1 MLETEIMHDIQKN
14 YLVVHGE
21 KEPDY
26 MLKMLEGN
34 RIQGFLNLEVR
45 VLDNKQEYYYDVT
58 GKETLLQWTKREKL
72 DATEIRNMVADILT
86 GIGKTTEYLLVPEH
100 FVLEPEYIYVDKETK
115 NVSLCYTCKYEKN
128 LNHQLTELFA
138 FFMNVVDY
146 EDLEAVDLVYGLYD
160 VSREEHCTLTSLWNV
175 FSVPK
180 VKKVVIE
187 EGQEFTFVND
197 DIVGNNT
204 KTTITYKN
212 LYQDVKP
219 GATIL
224 VDDGAIEFE
233 VVEINGKD
241 IKCKALN
248 TAKLGSRKTM
258 NVPGLKLNLPALAQK
273 DIDDIT
279 NGIKAGFDFIAASF
293 VRRASDVQEI
303 RKLLNDNGGEHV
315 KIIAKIESQEGIDN
329 FEEILA
335 LADGIMVARGD
346 MGVEIPMEQVPV
358 VQKHFIKRCNEVGKP
373 VVTATQM
380 LETMTSNPR
389 PTRAEV
395 SDVANAVYDRTSC
408 IMLSGECAMGKY
420 PVQCVETMVKISR
433 TIENSVNYWKRFDK
447 KLSQL
452 DANDLEANIAYT
464 TCVTAKNVNAE
475 AIVAYT
481 HTGNSVRRIA
491 GMGPA
496 CPIFAITDNEVT
508 YHQLSAAWDVMP
520 ILVENKGTIEGTIEE
535 GLKVLESENILEKGD
550 TVVLAGGAK
559 ILPDVAENKIIG
571 GVVRI

>member
-1 MLETEIMHDIQKN
+1 MKEVIRKTNIIGTIGPASESEEMFTNLVKTGLNVARINFSHGGYEENAVKIATIKKVRESLNKPVALMLDTKGPEI
-14 YLVVHGE
+14 
-21 KEPDY
+21 
-26 MLKMLEGN
+26 
-34 RIQGFLNLEVR
+34 R
-45 VLDNKQEYYYDVT
+45 T
-58 GKETLLQWTKREKL
+58 GKLESGDEK
-72 DATEIRNMVADILT
+72 
-86 GIGKTTEYLLVPEH
+86 
-100 FVLEPEYIYVDKETK
+100 VL
-115 NVSLCYTCKYEKN
+115 
-128 LNHQLTELFA
+128 
-138 FFMNVVDY
+138 
-146 EDLEAVDLVYGLYD
+146 
-160 VSREEHCTLTSLWNV
+160 
-175 FSVPK
+175 
-180 VKKVVIE
+180 IE
-187 EGQEFTFVND
+187 EGQEFTFYNE
-197 DIVGNNT
+197 DIIGNNT
-204 KTTITYKN
+204 KTSVSYKN

-219 GATIL
+219 GATLL

-233 VVEINGKD
+233 VVEVIGKD

-248 TAKLGSRKTM
+248 SGRLGSRKTM

-293 VRRASDVQEI
+293 VRRASDVKEI
-303 RKLLNDNGGEHV
+303 RELLDNNGGKHV
-315 KIIAKIESQEGIDN
+315 KIISKIESQEGIDN

-335 LADGIMVARGD
+335 LTDGIMVARGD

-380 LETMTSNPR
+380 LESMTSNPR

-420 PVQCVETMVKISR
+420 PVQCVEAMVKISGS
-433 TIENSVNYWKRFDK
+433 IESSVNYWKRFDK
-447 KLSQL
+447 KNHKI
-452 DANDLEANIAYT
+452 DANDIEANIAYT
-464 TCVTAKNVNAE
+464 TCVTAKNVNAD

-481 HTGNSVRRIA
+481 NTGDSVRKIA

-496 CPIFAITDNEVT
+496 CPIFAITDNESTFYQLAVAWNVT
-508 YHQLSAAWDVMP
+508 P
-520 ILVENKGTIEGTIEE
+520 ILVKGESSIEATIEK
-535 GLKVLESENILEKGD
+535 GLETLKAQNTLENGD

-559 ILPDVAENKIIG
+559 ILPNASENKVIG